1 MIAFFGAPGAGK
13 SVQGQ
18 KTAARHGMR
27 WISSRNLLMNLND
40 RDVTLALNHGMTVD
54 AEKNLEVLAQTLSN
68 YQNSL
73 DRLVLDGFPSSVQQV
88 YWMVEHGYMPHF
100 DGAIVL
106 RVPRGELWNRLVKR
120 KRVDDTRA
128 AVERRQDAYERAVTG
143 MIRVL
148 SMNGVKVRE
157 VDGRNTPDDV
167 QERIDEV
174 LGEWGLIRRKDF
186 AKIDRNI

>member
-1 MIAFFGAPGAGK
+1 MIAIFGAPGAGK

-18 KTAARHGMR
+18 KMAARHGMR

-54 AEKNLEVLAQTLSN
+54 AEKNLKVLEQTLSN
-68 YQNSL
+68 YRYSL

-88 YWMVEHGYMPHF
+88 YWMIEYGYIKNLT
-100 DGAIVL
+100 GAIVL
-106 RVPRGELWNRLVKR
+106 RVPRGELWTRLVKR

-128 AVERRQDAYERAVTG
+128 GVERRQDAYERAITG

-148 SMNGVKVRE
+148 QMNGVEVRD

-186 AKIDRNI
+186 ERIQL

>member
-1 MIAFFGAPGAGK
+1 MIAIFGAPGAGK

-18 KTAARHGMR
+18 KIAARHGMR

-54 AEKNLEVLAQTLSN
+54 AEKNLQVLEHTLST
-68 YQNSL
+68 YRYSL

-88 YWMVEHGYMPHF
+88 YWMIEHGYIKHLT
-100 DGAIVL
+100 GAIVL
-106 RVPRGELWNRLVKR
+106 RVPRGELWTRLVKR

-148 SMNGVKVRE
+148 QMNGVEVRD

-174 LGEWGLIRRKDF
+174 LGEWGLIARKQF
-186 AKIDRNI
+186 KKINQ

>member
-1 MIAFFGAPGAGK
+1 
-13 SVQGQ
+13 
-18 KTAARHGMR
+18 
-27 WISSRNLLMNLND
+27 
-40 RDVTLALNHGMTVD
+40 
-54 AEKNLEVLAQTLSN
+54 
-68 YQNSL
+68 
-73 DRLVLDGFPSSVQQV
+73 
-88 YWMVEHGYMPHF
+88 MPHF

-157 VDGRNTPDDV
+157 VDGGNTPDDV

-174 LGEWGLIRRKDF
+174 LGEWGLIARKQF
-186 AKIDRNI
+186 KKINQ